1 MRISIVAASLL
12 VGLGMASLA
21 FPADAVSFGPSAA
34 VAAPS
39 GMSVRVRMRR
49 SGRRIRPAGLANHMS
64 PTRHQQFR
72 FNHVTSGAPAGDR
85 GGNGVTGSVAA
96 PSGKN

>member
-1 MRISIVAASLL
+1 MRISIVAVALL
-12 VGLGMASLA
+12 VGLGTASLT
-21 FPADAVSFGPSAA
+21 FPAAAISIGLSAA

-39 GMSVRVRMRR
+39 GMFVKVRMRR
-49 SGRRIRPAGLANHMS
+49 SGRRVRPAGLANHVS
-64 PTRHQQFR
+64 PVRHQRFR
-72 FNHVTSGAPAGDR
+72 FNQVTRGAPAGDR